1 MGDLEVFDDLLS
13 SLGPL
18 GAEASEASRDDA
30 RSGGSAFESPRR
42 ADGAS
47 ETSDLQL
54 GPCALCLKTHED
66 SQH

>member
-1 MGDLEVFDDLLS
+1 MADLEVFDDLLS
-13 SLGPL
+13 SLQPL

-30 RSGGSAFESPRR
+30 HAAFESPRR

-54 GPCALCLKTHED
+54 GPCALCLKTHQD
-66 SQH
+66 SRH